1 MALPEQI
8 RKQSEAVQQLYA
20 DMNSDPDAPKGEGDD
35 QYVQTDVKPAD
46 EQQPNAVAP
55 PVVEQ
60 KAGGERVEDE
70 TLTQKYKTL
79 QGMFNAEVPRLQGQ
93 TREQAQRIQQL
104 EQLLASVAAQQQQKP
119 AESQAPA
126 ALISAAEAEEYGSS
140 LDVMRRVSREEL
152 APLMQK
158 FASIEGLLRQLQ
170 QSQATVVPQL
180 QQVQQRQAVTAEQQ
194 FWADLT
200 GAVSTWREVNDDP
213 EFQAWLLQADPLTG
227 ITRQTYLEDAQ
238 RALDARRVANFFS
251 TWLEKAGPAVAQPNA
266 RASTAKTELERQV
279 APGKSKNT
287 GNPASNK
294 GKSYS
299 GSDITNFYKEVSQG
313 LYKGREDERA
323 QIERDIFA
331 AQRDGRIT

>member
-1 MALPEQI
+1 VALPEQI

-20 DMNSDPDAPKGEGDD
+20 DMNPDPDAPKGEGGDD
-35 QYVQTDVKPAD
+35 FVQISDAPAD
-46 EQQPNAVAP
+46 VQQPNAAAP

-104 EQLLASVAAQQQQKP
+104 EQLLASVAAQQRQKP
-119 AESQAPA
+119 AEPVAPA
-126 ALISAAEAEEYGSS
+126 ALVSEAEAEEYGASI
-140 LDVMRRVSREEL
+140 DVMRKVSREEI
-152 APLMQK
+152 APILQK
-158 FASIEGLLRQLQ
+158 FANIEGMLQQLQ

-200 GAVSTWREVNDDP
+200 GAVSTWREVNDNPD
-213 EFQAWLLQADPLTG
+213 FQQWLLQADPLTG

-251 TWLEKAGPAVAQPNA
+251 TWLEKVGPQVAQPTG
-266 RASTAKTELERQV
+266 RANPQSELERQV

-287 GNPASNK
+287 GAPASNK
-294 GKSYS
+294 GKSYTRD
-299 GSDITNFYKEVSQG
+299 DIAKFYKDIALG
-313 LYKGREDERA
+313 AYKGREDERA
-323 QIERDIFA
+323 RIEKDIFA
-331 AQRDGRIT
+331 AQRDERIT